1 MARLNHDE
9 RKVIFD
15 AINCMRQVN
24 RELLDTYTVSLRT
37 LQETEEAW
45 TELERLFNDGNWW
58 TTGYWGDYI
67 IGALEDLDAESKAA
81 DKIVEE
87 AETNETE

>member
-24 RELLDTYTVSLRT
+24 RELLNTYSVELRT
-37 LQETEEAW
+37 IQKAEDAW
-45 TELERLFNDGNWW
+45 FEMERLFNAGRWKATHDWC
-58 TTGYWGDYI
+58 DYVYK
-67 IGALEDLDAESKAA
+67 ALEDLDAESKAV
-81 DKIVEE
+81 DKIIEE
-87 AETNETE
+87 AETDEK

>member
-9 RKVIFD
+9 RKIIFD

-24 RELLDTYTVSLRT
+24 RELLNTYSVELRT
-37 LQETEEAW
+37 IQKAEDAW
-45 TELERLFNDGNWW
+45 FEMERLFNDGRWKATHAW
-58 TTGYWGDYI
+58 CDYVYK
-67 IGALEDLDAESKAA
+67 ALEDLDAESKAV

-87 AETNETE
+87 VETDEK

>member
-24 RELLDTYTVSLRT
+24 RELLNTYSVELRT
-37 LQETEEAW
+37 IQKAEDAW
-45 TELERLFNDGNWW
+45 FEMERLFNDGRWKATNAWC
-58 TTGYWGDYI
+58 DYVYK
-67 IGALEDLDAESKAA
+67 ALEDLDAESKAV
-81 DKIVEE
+81 DKIFEE
-87 AETNETE
+87 AETDEK